1 MSELDKRFLLRIW
14 SAPASAMT
22 NTDDVAPHDGV
33 GAASPRGVH
42 GDRGQV
48 RASLRDVEDGRLRT
62 FADLDS
68 LVRFLSAAT
77 GGAEGEA

>member
-14 SAPASAMT
+14 SAPAAAVT
-22 NTDDVAPHDGV
+22 NADAVAPHDGV
-33 GAASPRGVH
+33 VAASRLGVL
-42 GDRGQV
+42 GDRRQV

-62 FADLDS
+62 FSDLDA